1 MSILNVDKIQPI
13 GGGSTITVDATDI
26 QASTGTIRASTF
38 SGDVSATGI
47 GVTSLNITGVTT
59 STGDFSIAD
68 SIIHTGDT
76 DTKIRFPAANI
87 ITAETGGSELFRI
100 NSDRVVIGQALSNNQ
115 PTYNASTTLVT
126 SSTNNA
132 AAWNAIAIISGH
144 TSGASFLKFGD
155 KDDEDVSFIGHYNAD
170 NSLRVSTG
178 GANERLRITSDGNV
192 GINTVS
198 PQGALD
204 VWGGLYLT
212 SQGSGAQ
219 SGIYWSD
226 PDNKSDYFQWYM
238 TTDNDLRLKTA
249 GGAWKDTIHIH
260 NEGRIGIG
268 TDAPATR
275 DVNGSVDIVQNH
287 NNTGPH
293 FRVLNKHATM
303 GGGVQVKNNNA
314 RGGVE
319 FLNTSGSNSGALYHT
334 TGGWTWDQTLN
345 LPSSSTYL
353 RIGTNTGNHMLVV
366 DSSSSTDGH
375 IIATFNGAESSNH
388 AGLNI
393 AHYLCGSDDNRTG
406 LYWEHQNV
414 ANVRMWMG
422 DDRRLYLKNSDPTE
436 STAQGRYLMTIER
449 GSADFPDGSSYDNAA
464 KSALEIKKHYPNSQ
478 TGNYWI
484 YDYNGV
490 PRQIH
495 CEMEIDGGGW
505 MMWHDHNVSNTSMN
519 EALGGTASSPHSGL
533 GRGNYGNYAYY
544 QVLIR
549 ASKVGNA
556 SREALHTIVQLDHN
570 GNLFRKYNYGEEF
583 FLEEVGNPYDPSVRA
598 YFTSG
603 DGEWIMNDRAYGGQ
617 AGSSGWTDFGSGTQT
632 VYIREKDTRLAPG
645 DHRTYAMHERIYG
658 FNDNGVPIWHN
669 STSMGVLPYW
679 TDIRGGAGIDGSGL
693 NSSGTQTDSIHDNGR
708 TLYSNNGNNGDFL
721 HGRIHGVFLG
731 EFEIAFKLGYWWG
744 WSYGGVNAGIGVAE
758 VIRDGTAHPYRI
770 DASAQYAGFGLNN
783 NSSNNKWYPF
793 HHYNGDTSTTIGN
806 SGSGWSGGNSG
817 FNIMWRESDGTIK
830 VRRQD
835 NTHGTYTFG
844 KFVGPLVFGN
854 GTQSPMFTEVGL
866 CLDKPWSSNGNWM
879 R

>member
-1 MSILNVDKIQPI
+1 MVDQNRNILIDISGDTANMATEYGTSGVSLGDAHVPLSKVCWGDENNTYRTTLSQGLPVTLAGQTGAIEIRGRISGETGESVNMVNFINTDSGGVVGYGSRSTGHHTQFVAVAGNTSGETHFYNASNTATRFYTNSAERLVIASDGTVIAGAASVSGGNRSQYSILAAVSNN
-13 GGGSTITVDATDI
+13 T
-26 QASTGTIRASTF
+26 
-38 SGDVSATGI
+38 SATGH
-47 GVTSLNITGVTT
+47 GVFTI
-59 STGDFSIAD
+59 
-68 SIIHTGDT
+68 
-76 DTKIRFPAANI
+76 
-87 ITAETGGSELFRI
+87 
-100 NSDRVVIGQALSNNQ
+100 QA
-115 PTYNASTTLVT
+115 
-126 SSTNNA
+126 
-132 AAWNAIAIISGH
+132 
-144 TSGASFLKFGD
+144 
-155 KDDEDVSFIGHYNAD
+155 
-170 NSLRVSTG
+170 
-178 GANERLRITSDGNV
+178 GANSSSGNEVAQLCFSDPQGDYAWIQAFADAATGSTDKPGRLVFSTSADGAAIPTERLRITSAGKV
-192 GINTVS
+192 GIGTNAPDGT
-198 PQGALD
+198 LE
-204 VWGGLYLT
+204 VWGSIFVT
-212 SQGSGAQ
+212 SQGSGQ
-219 SGIYWSD
+219 SSGIWWSD

-570 GNLFRKYNYGEEF
+570 GNLFRKYN
-583 FLEEVGNPYDPSVRA
+583 LV
-598 YFTSG
+598 
-603 DGEWIMNDRAYGGQ
+603 
-617 AGSSGWTDFGSGTQT
+617 
-632 VYIREKDTRLAPG
+632 
-645 DHRTYAMHERIYG
+645 
-658 FNDNGVPIWHN
+658 
-669 STSMGVLPYW
+669 
-679 TDIRGGAGIDGSGL
+679 
-693 NSSGTQTDSIHDNGR
+693 
-708 TLYSNNGNNGDFL
+708 
-721 HGRIHGVFLG
+721 
-731 EFEIAFKLGYWWG
+731 
-744 WSYGGVNAGIGVAE
+744 
-758 VIRDGTAHPYRI
+758 
-770 DASAQYAGFGLNN
+770 
-783 NSSNNKWYPF
+783 SSN
-793 HHYNGDTSTTIGN
+793 
-806 SGSGWSGGNSG
+806 
-817 FNIMWRESDGTIK
+817 
-830 VRRQD
+830 
-835 NTHGTYTFG
+835 
-844 KFVGPLVFGN
+844 
-854 GTQSPMFTEVGL
+854 
-866 CLDKPWSSNGNWM
+866 
-879 R
+879 